1 MSKQKRV
8 NPIMTA
14 PPTIDK
20 ANFKSGDLPLPNEVN
35 ATISKLMDTVQP
47 PKSKA
52 KKETTKG
59 TVVFSAMIEKELMKM
74 VRIHAARTEG
84 SMSEVL
90 NEALREYF
98 NGK

>member
-1 MSKQKRV
+1 MSKERK
-8 NPIMTA
+8 NPILTTS
-14 PPTIDK
+14 PIVDK
-20 ANFKSGDLPLPNEVN
+20 ANFKSSDLPLANEVN
-35 ATISKLMDTVQP
+35 AAVSKLTATTQQQ
-47 PKSKA
+47 KSKA

-98 NGK
+98 KIR

>member
-1 MSKQKRV
+1 MSKERK
-8 NPIMTA
+8 NPILATS
-14 PPTIDK
+14 PIVDK
-20 ANFKSGDLPLPNEVN
+20 ANFKSSDLPLANEVN
-35 ATISKLMDTVQP
+35 AAVSKLTATTQQQ
-47 PKSKA
+47 KNKA

-98 NGK
+98 KIK